1 MIEAA
6 DFLLDTVFG
15 LFTIATL
22 LRFYLQLT
30 RAPFHNPV
38 SQTVVAVTDFAVR
51 PLRRVIP
58 SWSGLDLSTLVLA
71 FFAQLIL
78 QIATLSLH
86 GYPILVATTLAY
98 LAILGLV
105 FVALLRLSVYIF
117 MYAVVIQ
124 AVLSWVNPYSP
135 VAPVLECLTRPLLN
149 PLRRRISSAS
159 GIDFTPLIVLIGAQ
173 LLLMLIV
180 LPMTRYLSLV
190 L

>member
-6 DFLLDTVFG
+6 DFLLDTVLG
-15 LFTIATL
+15 LFTLAAL
-22 LRFYLQLT
+22 LRFYLQWT
-30 RAPFHNPV
+30 RAPYQNPV
-38 SQTVVAVTDFAVR
+38 SQTVVAVTDFAVK
-51 PLRRVIP
+51 PLRRVVP

-71 FFAQLIL
+71 FFAQLLL
-78 QIATLSLH
+78 QIATLFLR
-86 GYPILVATTLAY
+86 GYPILVATAPAY
-98 LAILGLV
+98 LAIVGLTI
-105 FVALLRLSVYIF
+105 VALLRLSVYIF

-124 AVLSWVNPYSP
+124 ALISWVNPYTP
-135 VAPVLECLTRPLLN
+135 LAPVLDSLTRPLLN

-180 LPMTRYLSLV
+180 LPVTRYLSLM